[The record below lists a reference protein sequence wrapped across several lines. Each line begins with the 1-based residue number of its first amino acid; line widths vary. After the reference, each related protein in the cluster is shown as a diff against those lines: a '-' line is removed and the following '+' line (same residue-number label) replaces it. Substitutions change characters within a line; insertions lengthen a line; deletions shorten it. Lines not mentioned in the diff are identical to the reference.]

1 MMMPVVSAANRR
13 GVKRGQMNG
22 SCGMSIIVIIISII
36 VVVVVVVVTYGA
48 RAPRLVQFTGPQRG
62 G

>member
-36 VVVVVVVVTYGA
+36 VVVVVVTYGA